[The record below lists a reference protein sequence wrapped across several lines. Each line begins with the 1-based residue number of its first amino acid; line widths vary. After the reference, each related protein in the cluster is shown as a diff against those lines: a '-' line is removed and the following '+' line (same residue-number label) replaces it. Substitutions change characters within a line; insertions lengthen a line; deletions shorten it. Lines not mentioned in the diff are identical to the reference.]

1 MMTFEWLLDFFNV
14 IVGFTNT
21 VWGLLTYNL
30 VTIGGTDITIMGVL
44 GGAGLIVLIVAIVV
58 KAVTPFL

>member
-44 GGAGLIVLIVAIVV
+44 GGAGLIVLISAILV

>member
-1 MMTFEWLLDFFNV
+1 
-14 IVGFTNT
+14 
-21 VWGLLTYNL
+21 
-30 VTIGGTDITIMGVL
+30 MGVL

>member
-21 VWGLLTYNL
+21 VWELLTFNL

-44 GGAGLIVLIVAIVV
+44 GGAGLIVLISAILV